1 MYNIVRN
8 TSIQMGKT
16 LIIAALLVCSNLYG
30 QVAETSSASRILQ
43 NVLDSLENKYPK
55 VIENPEKYRFKIVF
69 TEINRTKDKVN
80 LETVG
85 FRMDEKEYLYPA
97 SIVKLPTILI
107 GMEEYNK
114 IHKKRARVTYET
126 LIKFNKEKGCMPTA
140 FSVKIGNK
148 LEYYTLDLFTKQ
160 MLGVSD
166 NDAYNRMFDF
176 VGQQQLN
183 RRLKEMQ
190 FQDGKII
197 RKFVLNCSLDQNRT
211 SDSYVFLGRRN
222 EWLYNR
228 RGITNPD
235 TIFTDSTYKI
245 GKAYEGLDKKIVPRP
260 FDFSRQNNLELVDL
274 HKTLNGVVF
283 PTSSFAHTFDISEE
297 QRKYVLSNMAKY
309 PGEFSLDFNPKD
321 FHPTYKKYLFFG
333 KDTNTNYTNDSL
345 SRFRSFNVVGLSF
358 GCAIDAAYIID
369 LDTGKEF
376 VLTVGIYAN
385 EDEVINDAKYDY
397 ETLAYPIMKDVGRLI
412 MNQLPENKDNVA
424 YLREMLGEFGL
435 KR

>member
-1 MYNIVRN
+1 
-8 TSIQMGKT
+8 MGKAYVIIVL
-16 LIIAALLVCSNLYG
+16 LISCNLFG
-30 QVAETSSASRILQ
+30 QVTSQSTASRILQ
-43 NVLDSLENKYPK
+43 NVLDSLEDKYPK
-55 VIENPEKYRFKIVF
+55 VIESPEKYRFKIVF
-69 TEINRTKDKVN
+69 TEIKRANGKVT

-85 FRMDEKEYLYPA
+85 FRMNENEYLYPA

-114 IHKKRARVTYET
+114 IHKIRSRVTYET
-126 LIKFNKEKGCMPTA
+126 LLKFNKEKGCMPTA

-160 MLGVSD
+160 MLAVSD

-183 RRLKEMQ
+183 RRLKEMNYQ
-190 FQDGKII
+190 NGKII
-197 RKFVLNCSLDQNRT
+197 RKFVLNCSLDQNRI

-228 RGITNPD
+228 RGISNPD
-235 TIFTDSTYKI
+235 TILTDSTYKI

-260 FDFSRQNNLELVDL
+260 FDFSRQNNMELVDL

-283 PTSSFAHTFDISEE
+283 PKSEFAHTFDISEE
-297 QRKYVLSNMAKY
+297 QRKYLIQNLGKY
-309 PGEFSLDFNPKD
+309 PAEYGLDFNPIE
-321 FHPTYKKYLFFG
+321 FPATYKKYLFFG
-333 KDTNTNYTNDSL
+333 KDTNTSYTNDSL
-345 SRFRSFNVVGLSF
+345 NRFRSFNMVGLSF
-358 GCAIDAAYIID
+358 GCAIDAAYIVD

-397 ETLAYPIMKDVGRLI
+397 ESLAYPLMKDIGRLI
-412 MNQLPENKDNVA
+412 MNQLPENKENVE
-424 YLREMLGEFGL
+424 YLRGFIEEVGL

>member
-1 MYNIVRN
+1 
-8 TSIQMGKT
+8 MGKT
-16 LIIAALLVCSNLYG
+16 LILVVLLLCSKVFG
-30 QVAETSSASRILQ
+30 QETSTSSASRILQ
-43 NVLDSLENKYPK
+43 NVLDSLEDKYPK
-55 VIENPEKYRFKIVF
+55 VIENPEKYRLKIVF
-69 TEINRTKDKVN
+69 TEIKRSKEKVS

-85 FRMDEKEYLYPA
+85 FRMNEKEYLYPA
-97 SIVKLPTILI
+97 SIVKLPAILI

-114 IHKKRARVTYET
+114 IHKMRPRVTYET

-160 MLGVSD
+160 MLAVSD

-183 RRLKEMQ
+183 RRLKELK
-190 FQDGKII
+190 FQNAKII
-197 RKFVLNCSLDQNRT
+197 RKFVLNCSLDQNRI

-228 RGITNPD
+228 KGIINED
-235 TIFTDSTYKI
+235 TILTDTTYKI

-260 FDFSRQNNLELVDL
+260 FDFSRQNNMELVDL
-274 HKTLNGVVF
+274 HKVLNGVVF
-283 PTSSFAHTFDISEE
+283 PKSEFSHTFDITED
-297 QRKYVLSNMAKY
+297 QRKYVIENLGKY
-309 PGEFSLDFNPKD
+309 PAEYGLDFNPKE
-321 FHPTYKKYLFFG
+321 FHATYKKYLFFG
-333 KDTNTNYTNDSL
+333 KDTNTTYTNDSL
-345 SRFRSFNVVGLSF
+345 SRFRSFNIVGLSF
-358 GCAIDAAYIID
+358 GCAIDAAYIVD
-369 LDTGKEF
+369 LDSGKEF

-397 ETLAYPIMKDVGRLI
+397 ETLAYPIMKDIGRLI
-412 MNQLPENKDNVA
+412 MNQLPKNEENVE
-424 YLREMLGEFGL
+424 YLRRFIGEVGL

>member
-1 MYNIVRN
+1 
-8 TSIQMGKT
+8 MGKT
-16 LIIAALLVCSNLYG
+16 IIILALLCSCSLFG
-30 QVAETSSASRILQ
+30 QVTNTSSASRILQ

-55 VIENPEKYRFKIVF
+55 LIENPEKYRFKIVF
-69 TEINRTKDKVN
+69 TEIKRTKEKVN

-85 FRMDEKEYLYPA
+85 FRMEEKEYLYPA

-107 GMEEYNK
+107 GLEEYNK
-114 IHKKRARVTYET
+114 IHKIRSRVTYET

-148 LEYYTLDLFTKQ
+148 LEYYSLDLFTKQ
-160 MLGVSD
+160 MLGISD
-166 NDAYNRMFDF
+166 NDAYNRMYDF

-183 RRLKEMQ
+183 RRLKELN
-190 FQDGKII
+190 FQNGKII
-197 RKFVLNCSLDQNRT
+197 RKFVLNCSLDQNRI

-235 TIFTDSTYKI
+235 TILTDSTYKI

-283 PTSSFAHTFDISEE
+283 PKSEFAHTFNITEE
-297 QRKYVLSNMAKY
+297 QRKYVLQNLGKY
-309 PGEFSLDFNPKD
+309 PAEFALDFNPKD
-321 FHPTYKKYLFFG
+321 FPATYKKYLFFG
-333 KDTNTNYTNDSL
+333 KDTNTTYTNDSL

-358 GCAIDAAYIID
+358 GCAIDAAYIVD
-369 LDTGKEF
+369 LDAGKEF

-397 ETLAYPIMKDVGRLI
+397 ESVAYPLMKDIGRLI
-412 MNQLPENKDNVA
+412 MNQLPENKENVV
-424 YLREMLGEFGL
+424 YLRGFVEEIGL

>member
-1 MYNIVRN
+1 
-8 TSIQMGKT
+8 MGKT
-16 LIIAALLVCSNLYG
+16 LIIAAILVCGNLFG
-30 QVAETSSASRILQ
+30 QVTSPSSASRILQ
-43 NVLDSLENKYPK
+43 NVLDSLEDKYPK

-69 TEINRTKDKVN
+69 TEIKRTKDKVN

-114 IHKKRARVTYET
+114 IHKMRPRVTYET

-148 LEYYTLDLFTKQ
+148 LEYYTLDLFSRQ
-160 MLGVSD
+160 MMAVSD

-183 RRLKEMQ
+183 RRLKELKY
-190 FQDGKII
+190 DNAKII
-197 RKFVLNCSLDQNRT
+197 RKFVLNCSLDQNRI

-228 RGITNPD
+228 RGVTNED
-235 TIFTDSTYKI
+235 TILTDSTYKI

-260 FDFSRQNNLELVDL
+260 FDFSRQNNMELVDL

-283 PTSSFAHTFDISEE
+283 PKSAFAYTFDITEE
-297 QRKYVLSNMAKY
+297 QRKYVLQNLAKY
-309 PGEFSLDFNPKD
+309 PAEYGLDFNPKE
-321 FHPTYKKYLFFG
+321 FPATYKKYLFFG
-333 KDTNTNYTNDSL
+333 KDTNTTYMNDSL
-345 SRFRSFNVVGLSF
+345 SRFRSFNMVGLSF
-358 GCAIDAAYIID
+358 GCAIDAAYIVD
-369 LDTGKEF
+369 LDSGKEF

-397 ETLAYPIMKDVGRLI
+397 ESLAYPLMKDIGRLI
-412 MNQLPENKDNVA
+412 MNQLPENKENVE
-424 YLREMLGEFGL
+424 YLRGFIGEIGL

>member
-1 MYNIVRN
+1 
-8 TSIQMGKT
+8 MGKT
-16 LIIAALLVCSNLYG
+16 LIIVALLCSFSLFG
-30 QVAETSSASRILQ
+30 QVATTSSASRILQ

-69 TEINRTKDKVN
+69 TEIKRTKEKVS

-85 FRMDEKEYLYPA
+85 FRMEEKEYLYPA
-97 SIVKLPTILI
+97 SVVKLPTILI
-107 GMEEYNK
+107 ALEEYNK
-114 IHKKRARVTYET
+114 IHKIRSRVTYET

-148 LEYYTLDLFTKQ
+148 LEYYSLDLFTKQ
-160 MLGVSD
+160 MLGISD
-166 NDAYNRMFDF
+166 NDAYNRMYDF

-183 RRLKEMQ
+183 KRLKELN
-190 FQDGKII
+190 FQNGKII
-197 RKFVLNCSLDQNRT
+197 RKFVLNCSLDQNRI

-235 TIFTDSTYKI
+235 TILTDSTYKI

-283 PTSSFAHTFDISEE
+283 PKSEFAHTFNITEE
-297 QRKYVLSNMAKY
+297 QRKYVLQNMGKY
-309 PGEFSLDFNPKD
+309 PAEFTLDFNPKD
-321 FHPTYKKYLFFG
+321 FPATYKKYLFFG
-333 KDTNTNYTNDSL
+333 KDTNTTYTNDSL

-358 GCAIDAAYIID
+358 GCAIDAAYIVD
-369 LDTGKEF
+369 LETGKEF
-376 VLTVGIYAN
+376 VLSVGIYTN

-397 ETLAYPIMKDVGRLI
+397 ESVAYPLMKDIGRLI
-412 MNQLPENKDNVA
+412 MNQLPENKENVA
-424 YLREMLGEFGL
+424 YLKGFVEEIGL

>member
-1 MYNIVRN
+1 
-8 TSIQMGKT
+8 MGKAYVIIVL
-16 LIIAALLVCSNLYG
+16 LISCNLFG
-30 QVAETSSASRILQ
+30 QVTSQSTASRILQ
-43 NVLDSLENKYPK
+43 NVLDSLEDKYSK
-55 VIENPEKYRFKIVF
+55 LIESPEKYRFKIVF
-69 TEINRTKDKVN
+69 TEIKRANGKVT

-85 FRMDEKEYLYPA
+85 FRMNENEYLYPA

-114 IHKKRARVTYET
+114 IHKIRSRVTYET
-126 LIKFNKEKGCMPTA
+126 LLKFNKDKGCMPTA

-160 MLGVSD
+160 MLAVSD

-183 RRLKEMQ
+183 RRLKEMNYQ
-190 FQDGKII
+190 NGKII
-197 RKFVLNCSLDQNRT
+197 RKFVLNCSLDQNRI

-228 RGITNPD
+228 RGISNPD
-235 TIFTDSTYKI
+235 TILTDSTYKI

-260 FDFSRQNNLELVDL
+260 FDFSRQNNMELVDL

-283 PTSSFAHTFDISEE
+283 PKSEFAHTFDISEE
-297 QRKYVLSNMAKY
+297 QRKYLIQNLGKY
-309 PGEFSLDFNPKD
+309 PAEYGLDFNPIE
-321 FHPTYKKYLFFG
+321 FPATYKKYLFFG
-333 KDTNTNYTNDSL
+333 KDTNTSYTNDSL
-345 SRFRSFNVVGLSF
+345 NRFRSFNMVGLSF
-358 GCAIDAAYIID
+358 GCAIDAAYIVD

-397 ETLAYPIMKDVGRLI
+397 ESLAYPLMKDIGRLI
-412 MNQLPENKDNVA
+412 MNQLPENKENVE
-424 YLREMLGEFGL
+424 YLRGFIEEVGL

>member
-1 MYNIVRN
+1 
-8 TSIQMGKT
+8 MGKAFVI
-16 LIIAALLVCSNLYG
+16 LALVISGNLFG
-30 QVAETSSASRILQ
+30 QVTSESTASRILQ

-55 VIENPEKYRFKIVF
+55 VIESPEKYRFKIVF
-69 TEINRTKDKVN
+69 TEIKRANGKVT

-85 FRMDEKEYLYPA
+85 FRMNEKEYLYPA

-114 IHKKRARVTYET
+114 IHKLRPRVTYET
-126 LIKFNKEKGCMPTA
+126 LLKFNKEKGCMPTA

-160 MLGVSD
+160 MLAVSD

-183 RRLKEMQ
+183 RRLKEMNYQ
-190 FQDGKII
+190 NGKII
-197 RKFVLNCSLDQNRT
+197 RKFVLNCSLDQNRI

-228 RGITNPD
+228 RGITNSD
-235 TIFTDSTYKI
+235 TILTDSTYKI
-245 GKAYEGLDKKIVPRP
+245 GKAYKGLDKKIVPRP
-260 FDFSRQNNLELVDL
+260 FDFSRQNNMELVDL
-274 HKTLNGVVF
+274 HKTLNGVIF
-283 PTSSFAHTFDISEE
+283 PKSEFAHTFDITEE
-297 QRKYVLSNMAKY
+297 QRKYVIQNLGKY
-309 PGEFSLDFNPKD
+309 PAEFALDFNPKE
-321 FHPTYKKYLFFG
+321 FPATYKKYLFFG
-333 KDTNTNYTNDSL
+333 KDTNTTYMNDSL
-345 SRFRSFNVVGLSF
+345 SRFRSFNMVGLSF
-358 GCAIDAAYIID
+358 GCAIDAAYIVD
-369 LDTGKEF
+369 LDSGKEF

-397 ETLAYPIMKDVGRLI
+397 ESLAYPLMKDIGRLI
-412 MNQLPENKDNVA
+412 MNQLPENKENVE
-424 YLREMLGEFGL
+424 YLRGFIGEVGL

>member
-1 MYNIVRN
+1 
-8 TSIQMGKT
+8 MGKT
-16 LIIAALLVCSNLYG
+16 LIILALLFSCSLFG
-30 QVAETSSASRILQ
+30 QVANTSSASRILQ

-55 VIENPEKYRFKIVF
+55 LIENPEKYRFKIIF
-69 TEINRTKDKVN
+69 TEIKRTKEKVN

-107 GMEEYNK
+107 GMEEFNK
-114 IHKKRARVTYET
+114 IHKIRSRVTYET
-126 LIKFNKEKGCMPTA
+126 LLKFNKEKGCMPTA
-140 FSVKIGNK
+140 FSVMIGKK
-148 LEYYTLDLFTKQ
+148 LEYYSLDLFTKQ

-183 RRLKEMQ
+183 RRLKDLKY
-190 FQDGKII
+190 QDGKII
-197 RKFVLNCSLDQNRT
+197 RKFVLNCSLDQNRI
-211 SDSYVFLGRRN
+211 SDSYVFLGKRN

-228 RGITNPD
+228 RGIANPD
-235 TIFTDSTYKI
+235 TILTDTTYKI
-245 GKAYEGLDKKIVPRP
+245 GKGYEGLDKKIVPRP

-283 PTSSFAHTFDISEE
+283 PKSEFSYTFDITEE
-297 QRKYVLSNMAKY
+297 QRKYVLQNMGKY
-309 PGEFSLDFNPKD
+309 PAEFTLDFNPKD
-321 FHPTYKKYLFFG
+321 FPATYKKYLFFG
-333 KDTNTNYTNDSL
+333 KDSSTNYTNDSL

-358 GCAIDAAYIID
+358 GCAIDAAYIVD

-397 ETLAYPIMKDVGRLI
+397 ETFAYPLMKDIGRLI
-412 MNQLPENKDNVA
+412 MNQLPENKDNVTF
-424 YLREMLGEFGL
+424 LREMIEDIGL

>member
-1 MYNIVRN
+1 
-8 TSIQMGKT
+8 MGKAFV
-16 LIIAALLVCSNLYG
+16 IIALVISGNLFG
-30 QVAETSSASRILQ
+30 QVTSESTASRILQ

-55 VIENPEKYRFKIVF
+55 VIESPEKYRFKIVF
-69 TEINRTKDKVN
+69 TEIKRANGKVT

-85 FRMDEKEYLYPA
+85 FRMNEKEYLYPA

-114 IHKKRARVTYET
+114 IHKLRPRVTYET
-126 LIKFNKEKGCMPTA
+126 LLKFNKEKGCMPTA

-160 MLGVSD
+160 MLAVSD

-183 RRLKEMQ
+183 RRLKEMNYQ
-190 FQDGKII
+190 NTKII
-197 RKFVLNCSLDQNRT
+197 RKFVLNCSLDQNRI

-228 RGITNPD
+228 RGITNED
-235 TIFTDSTYKI
+235 TILTDSTYKI

-260 FDFSRQNNLELVDL
+260 FDFSRQNNMELVDL
-274 HKTLNGVVF
+274 HKTLNGVIF
-283 PTSSFAHTFDISEE
+283 PKSEFAHTFDITEE
-297 QRKYVLSNMAKY
+297 QRKYVIQNLGKY
-309 PGEFSLDFNPKD
+309 PSEFGLDYNPKE
-321 FHPTYKKYLFFG
+321 FPATYKKYLFFG
-333 KDTNTNYTNDSL
+333 KDTNTTYMNDSL
-345 SRFRSFNVVGLSF
+345 SRFRSFNMVGLSF
-358 GCAIDAAYIID
+358 GCAIDAAYIVD
-369 LDTGKEF
+369 LDSGKEF

-397 ETLAYPIMKDVGRLI
+397 ESLAYPLMKDIGRLI
-412 MNQLPENKDNVA
+412 MNQLPENKENVE
-424 YLREMLGEFGL
+424 YLRGFIGEVGL

>member
-1 MYNIVRN
+1 
-8 TSIQMGKT
+8 MGKT
-16 LIIAALLVCSNLYG
+16 LIIAAILVCGSLFG
-30 QVAETSSASRILQ
+30 QVTTPSTASRILQ
-43 NVLDSLENKYPK
+43 NVLDSLEGKYPK

-69 TEINRTKDKVN
+69 TEIKRSKDKVS

-107 GMEEYNK
+107 SMEEYNK
-114 IHKKRARVTYET
+114 IHKMRPRVTYET

-160 MLGVSD
+160 MIAVSD

-183 RRLKEMQ
+183 RRLKELKY
-190 FQDGKII
+190 DNAKII
-197 RKFVLNCSLDQNRT
+197 RKFVLNCSLDQNRI

-228 RGITNPD
+228 RGITNSD
-235 TIFTDSTYKI
+235 TILTDSTYKI

-260 FDFSRQNNLELVDL
+260 FDFSRQNNMELVDL
-274 HKTLNGVVF
+274 HKTLNGIVF
-283 PTSSFAHTFDISEE
+283 PKSEFAHTFDITEE
-297 QRKYVLSNMAKY
+297 QRNYVMHNLAKY
-309 PGEFSLDFNPKD
+309 PAEYGLDFPSKE
-321 FHPTYKKYLFFG
+321 FHATYKKYLFYG
-333 KDTNTNYTNDSL
+333 KDTNMRYTNDSL
-345 SRFRSFNVVGLSF
+345 SRFRSFNMVGLSF
-358 GCAIDAAYIID
+358 GCAIDAAYIVD

-397 ETLAYPIMKDVGRLI
+397 ESLAYPIMKDIGRLI
-412 MNQLPENKDNVA
+412 MNQLPENKENVE
-424 YLREMLGEFGL
+424 YLRGVIGEIGL

>member
-1 MYNIVRN
+1 
-8 TSIQMGKT
+8 MGKT
-16 LIIAALLVCSNLYG
+16 LIILALLCSCSLFG
-30 QVAETSSASRILQ
+30 QVANTSSASRILQ

-55 VIENPEKYRFKIVF
+55 LIENPEKYRFKIVF
-69 TEINRTKDKVN
+69 TEIKRTKEKVS

-85 FRMDEKEYLYPA
+85 FRMEEKEYLYPA
-97 SIVKLPTILI
+97 SVVKLPTILI
-107 GMEEYNK
+107 ALEEYNK
-114 IHKKRARVTYET
+114 IHKIRSRVTYET

-148 LEYYTLDLFTKQ
+148 LEYYSLDLFTKQ
-160 MLGVSD
+160 MLGISD
-166 NDAYNRMFDF
+166 NDAYNRMYDF

-183 RRLKEMQ
+183 RRLKELN

-197 RKFVLNCSLDQNRT
+197 RKFVLNCSLDQNRI

-235 TIFTDSTYKI
+235 TILTDSTYKI

-283 PTSSFAHTFDISEE
+283 PKSEFAHTFNITEE
-297 QRKYVLSNMAKY
+297 QRKYVLQNLGKY
-309 PGEFSLDFNPKD
+309 PAEFALDFNPKD
-321 FHPTYKKYLFFG
+321 FPATYKKYLFFG

-358 GCAIDAAYIID
+358 GCAIDAAYIVD

-397 ETLAYPIMKDVGRLI
+397 ETLAYPLMKDIGRLI
-412 MNQLPENKDNVA
+412 MNQLPENKENVT
-424 YLREMLGEFGL
+424 YLKGFVEEIGL

>member
-1 MYNIVRN
+1 
-8 TSIQMGKT
+8 MGKT
-16 LIIAALLVCSNLYG
+16 LIILALFCSCRLFG
-30 QVAETSSASRILQ
+30 QVANTSSASRILQ

-55 VIENPEKYRFKIVF
+55 LIENPEKYRFKIVF
-69 TEINRTKDKVN
+69 TEIKRTKDKVN

-85 FRMDEKEYLYPA
+85 FRMEEKEYLYPA

-107 GMEEYNK
+107 GLEEYNK
-114 IHKKRARVTYET
+114 IHKMRSRVTYET

-160 MLGVSD
+160 MLGISD
-166 NDAYNRMFDF
+166 NDAYNRMYDF

-183 RRLKEMQ
+183 RRLKELN
-190 FQDGKII
+190 FQNGKII
-197 RKFVLNCSLDQNRT
+197 RKFVLNCSLDQNRI

-235 TIFTDSTYKI
+235 TILTDSTYKI

-274 HKTLNGVVF
+274 HKTLNGIVF
-283 PTSSFAHTFDISEE
+283 PKSEFAHTFDITED
-297 QRKYVLSNMAKY
+297 QRKYVLQNLGKY
-309 PGEFSLDFNPKD
+309 PAEFALDFNPKD
-321 FHPTYKKYLFFG
+321 FPATYKKYLFFG
-333 KDTNTNYTNDSL
+333 KDTNMNYTNDSL

-358 GCAIDAAYIID
+358 GCAIDAAYIVD
-369 LDTGKEF
+369 LDAGKEF
-376 VLTVGIYAN
+376 VLTVGIYTN

-397 ETLAYPIMKDVGRLI
+397 ETLAYPLMKDIGRLI
-412 MNQLPENKDNVA
+412 MNQLPDNKENVM
-424 YLREMLGEFGL
+424 YLRGFIEDIGL

>member
-1 MYNIVRN
+1 
-8 TSIQMGKT
+8 MGKT
-16 LIIAALLVCSNLYG
+16 LIIVALLCSFSLFG
-30 QVAETSSASRILQ
+30 QVATTSSASRILQ

-69 TEINRTKDKVN
+69 TEIKRTKEKVS

-85 FRMDEKEYLYPA
+85 FRMEEKEYLYPA
-97 SIVKLPTILI
+97 SVVKLPTILI
-107 GMEEYNK
+107 ALEEYNK
-114 IHKKRARVTYET
+114 IHKIRSRVTYET

-140 FSVKIGNK
+140 FSVKVGNK
-148 LEYYTLDLFTKQ
+148 LEYYSLDLFTKQ
-160 MLGVSD
+160 MLGISD
-166 NDAYNRMFDF
+166 NDAYNRMYDF

-183 RRLKEMQ
+183 RRLKELN
-190 FQDGKII
+190 FQNGKII
-197 RKFVLNCSLDQNRT
+197 RKFVLNCSLDQNRI

-235 TIFTDSTYKI
+235 TILTDSTYKI

-283 PTSSFAHTFDISEE
+283 PKSEFAHTFNITEE
-297 QRKYVLSNMAKY
+297 QRKYVLQNMGKY
-309 PGEFSLDFNPKD
+309 PAEFTLDFNPKD
-321 FHPTYKKYLFFG
+321 FPATYKKYLFFG
-333 KDTNTNYTNDSL
+333 KDTNTTYTNDSL

-358 GCAIDAAYIID
+358 GCAIDAAYIVD
-369 LDTGKEF
+369 LETGKEF
-376 VLTVGIYAN
+376 VLSVGVYTN

-397 ETLAYPIMKDVGRLI
+397 ESVAYPLMKDIGRLI
-412 MNQLPENKDNVA
+412 MNQLPENKENVA
-424 YLREMLGEFGL
+424 YLRGFVEEIGL

>member
-1 MYNIVRN
+1 M
-8 TSIQMGKT
+8 
-16 LIIAALLVCSNLYG
+16 
-30 QVAETSSASRILQ
+30 E
-43 NVLDSLENKYPK
+43 
-55 VIENPEKYRFKIVF
+55 
-69 TEINRTKDKVN
+69 
-80 LETVG
+80 
-85 FRMDEKEYLYPA
+85 EKEYLYPA

-107 GMEEYNK
+107 GLEEYNK
-114 IHKKRARVTYET
+114 IHKMRSRVTYET

-160 MLGVSD
+160 MLGISD
-166 NDAYNRMFDF
+166 NDAYNRMYDF

-183 RRLKEMQ
+183 RRLKELN
-190 FQDGKII
+190 FQNGKII
-197 RKFVLNCSLDQNRT
+197 RKFVLNCSLDQNRI

-235 TIFTDSTYKI
+235 TILTDSTYKI

-274 HKTLNGVVF
+274 HKTLNGIVF
-283 PTSSFAHTFDISEE
+283 PKSEFAHTFDITEE
-297 QRKYVLSNMAKY
+297 QRKYVLQNLGKY
-309 PGEFSLDFNPKD
+309 PAEFALDFNPKD
-321 FHPTYKKYLFFG
+321 FPATYKKYLFFG
-333 KDTNTNYTNDSL
+333 KDTNMNYTNDSL

-358 GCAIDAAYIID
+358 GCAIDAAYIVD
-369 LDTGKEF
+369 LDAGKEF

-397 ETLAYPIMKDVGRLI
+397 ETLAYPLMKDIGRLI
-412 MNQLPENKDNVA
+412 MNQLPDNKENVM
-424 YLREMLGEFGL
+424 YLRGFIEDIGL